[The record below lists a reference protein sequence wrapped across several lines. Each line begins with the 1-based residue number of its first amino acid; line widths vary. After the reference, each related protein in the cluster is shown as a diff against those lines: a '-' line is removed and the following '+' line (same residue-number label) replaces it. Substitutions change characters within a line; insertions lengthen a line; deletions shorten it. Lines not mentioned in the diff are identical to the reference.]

1 MKWFKR
7 GFCLVLSLVLMAQTL
22 TGCSSKKTDDEIYL
36 TKGEFFAYFV
46 YEYGMTSGRYS
57 AEEIQNCKDGSVEGD
72 IIAEW
77 GYLAEEQTQKG
88 LGKPVDKETVVAVCA
103 ANTNGLSEGDPSAIK
118 DSDMLK
124 NPQLIA
130 NAYASGFFELE
141 NGYFDGAAKMTLADC
156 ETVMQKSND
165 YTANYHFPA
174 NTGVIEYAEGAKV
187 LDETNFSEGDFVVT
201 AFIGDSTDGS
211 DETASPVSQKAAE
224 DMTGSSDVKSRVVT
238 LENAA
243 NTETDTVAL
252 SNRSSTYTPYT
263 LKQYGKTGFMANIT
277 KHTFENVLKNPQPGD
292 LVTVAPKTYGFNI
305 IDSGLKT
312 TLNGY
317 STQSIQGILKKAEWN
332 GAVYVCEFDFPTFEQ
347 AAEDVNV
354 TKTNASKITG
364 FVEEQTKFNGW
375 ALTFKHSGTGFSIE
389 ATKDFVTYQ
398 KSGLE
403 KDDKSQ
409 KETITAKATFSANN
423 FNVDVDNIKSFATKK
438 GEGSFKVTY
447 DSDMTFNLSQS
458 LRYTPYNNR
467 NGKFPSNWNRSRW
480 TDTESGGA
488 KAIKVAKF
496 DVSLYDTV
504 GIRVDVYLKI
514 QVDGS
519 ITFSTSIEGGGI
531 EIKTDN
537 GNITTKQLGKSDTSL
552 EANLSISAR
561 LGATCQL
568 YLLGFINI
576 MTYDIGGNLN
586 GDFTVGLYYE
596 DTLEEDGVYADV
608 TGLQEYAKNDSKFQF
623 CIDGTVKLTVSG
635 VLQDSGVKL
644 ILDAFDKG
652 EKFNFERDI
661 LGSPYHFHAE
671 NAGIVEKCTRE
682 QKEADEVETSKD
694 GDIILEK
701 YKIILTDNT
710 CQSIRIEAL
719 PGDTVK
725 LLESKKA
732 VTVRSKDEDI
742 VRVTYNSKN
751 QTILFEG
758 QSEGSTEIVI
768 TAKKGIL
775 WWKETVEQEISVT
788 VNATARADGVSYTV
802 TPPAAENQSY
812 CA

>member
-7 GFCLVLSLVLMAQTL
+7 GFCLVLSLVLMAQML

-77 GYLAEEQTQKG
+77 GYLAEKQTQTG

-103 ANTNGLSEGDPSAIK
+103 ANTYGLSEGDPSDIK
-118 DSDMLK
+118 DSDMLE

-174 NTGVIEYAEGAKV
+174 NTGVIEYAEDAKV

-201 AFIGDSTDGS
+201 SFIGDSTDGS
-211 DETASPVSQKAAE
+211 DETVSPVSQKAE
-224 DMTGSSDVKSRVVT
+224 GTTSSSDVKSRVVT

-243 NTETDTVAL
+243 NAETDTVAL
-252 SNRSSTYTPYT
+252 SNRRPTYTLT
-263 LKQYGKTGFMANIT
+263 QYGATGFMANIT
-277 KHTFENVLKNPQPGD
+277 KPTFENVLKNPKPGD

-305 IDSGLKT
+305 IDSGLRT

-317 STQSIQGILKKAEWN
+317 STQSIQGVLKKVTWA
-332 GAVYVCEFDFPTFEQ
+332 GAFYSCEFDFPTFEQ
-347 AAEDVNV
+347 AAEVVNV

-375 ALTFKHSGTGFSIE
+375 ALTFKHSSTSFSIT

-398 KSGLE
+398 TTGLE

-409 KETITAKATFSANN
+409 KETTKATATFSANN
-423 FNVDVDNIKSFATKK
+423 FNVDVNNIKSFANKK
-438 GEGSFKVTY
+438 GNGSFKVTY

-488 KAIKVAKF
+488 EAIKVAKF
-496 DVSLYDTV
+496 DVTLYDVV
-504 GIRVDVYLKI
+504 GIKVDVYLKI

-531 EIKTDN
+531 EITTNN
-537 GNITTKQLGKSDTSL
+537 GNINTKQLGESDTSL

-561 LGATCQL
+561 LGATCKL

-635 VLQDSGVKL
+635 ELQDSGVKL
-644 ILDAFDKG
+644 ILDACDKG
-652 EKFNFERDI
+652 KKFDFERDI
-661 LGSPYHFHAE
+661 PGSPYHFHAE
-671 NAGIVEKCTRE
+671 NSGVVAECTRE

-732 VTVRSKDEDI
+732 VTVRSKDDDI
-742 VRVTYNSKN
+742 VRVTYNQKN

-758 QSEGSTEIVI
+758 RSEGSTEIVI

-788 VNATARADGVSYTV
+788 VNATARAEGVSYTV
-802 TPPAAENQSY
+802 TSPAAENKSY